1 MGGKEMKQVWKLVG
15 SALALLLKVAVGCLC
30 LTLTCSVLLSFL
42 MTGGASRGTAQN
54 SDKDYALTDRYNMFV
69 TNTLSDTLEGVLSIP
84 KTYWLNDDDL
94 VAPKPNPDCYGTAKD
109 PASLMWLLDEA
120 ATLLD
125 GQETLFSAE
134 TPIYEGSAIQ
144 YYYDETILVIT
155 WKQLIDN
162 AVYTISEVKIADPS
176 QFRRFVADG
185 VYGSSSKYVPTE
197 MASSVNAVLATNG
210 DFYSFRNM
218 GTIVYDSKLMRAE
231 GYSMDSCFIAG
242 NGDLIFSHVG
252 RLTTKEA
259 MQQLIDDNGVRF
271 SLAFGPVLVDEGKY
285 VYTYDYIVGEV
296 LENYARGAFCQKDKL
311 HYLVVTLNTE
321 GENRH
326 VDTLENFGRTIE
338 TFGVQKAYALDGG
351 QTATIAMNNRLIN
364 SVVYGSQRGISDIF
378 YFATALPSG
387 D

>member
-1 MGGKEMKQVWKLVG
+1 MKQVWKLVG

-162 AVYTISEVKIADPS
+162 AVYTVSEVKIADPS

-271 SLAFGPVLVDEGKY
+271 SLAFGPVLVENSQLCWIKDPY
-285 VYTYDYIVGEV
+285 PVGEG
-296 LENYARGAFCQKDKL
+296 NYYYPRMALCQRDTL
-311 HYLVVTLNTE
+311 HYLMVTVSQE
-321 GENRH
+321 PPYENAH
-326 VDTLENFGRTIE
+326 TLPIFAENLLDMGS
-338 TFGVQKAYALDGG
+338 KMAYNLDGG
-351 QTATIAMNNRLIN
+351 QSATIVMNNKTVN
-364 SVVYGSQRGISDIF
+364 YVWQRKVSDII
-378 YFATALPSG
+378 YFATAIPNG
-387 D
+387 G

>member
-1 MGGKEMKQVWKLVG
+1 MKQVWKLVG
-15 SALALLLKVAVGCLC
+15 SARALLLQVAIGCLC

-271 SLAFGPVLVDEGKY
+271 SLAFGPVLVENSQLCWIKDPY
-285 VYTYDYIVGEV
+285 PVGEG
-296 LENYARGAFCQKDKL
+296 NYYYPRMALCQRDTL
-311 HYLVVTLNTE
+311 HYLMVTVSQE
-321 GENRH
+321 PPYENAH
-326 VDTLENFGRTIE
+326 TLPIFAENLLDMGS
-338 TFGVQKAYALDGG
+338 KMAYNLDGG
-351 QTATIAMNNRLIN
+351 QSATIVMNNKTVN
-364 SVVYGSQRGISDIF
+364 YVWQRKVSDII
-378 YFATALPSG
+378 YFATAIPNG
-387 D
+387 G

>member
-1 MGGKEMKQVWKLVG
+1 MKQVWKLVG
-15 SALALLLKVAVGCLC
+15 SALALLLQVAIGCLC

-271 SLAFGPVLVDEGKY
+271 SLAFGPVLVENSQLCWIKDPY
-285 VYTYDYIVGEV
+285 PVGEG
-296 LENYARGAFCQKDKL
+296 NYYYPRMALCQRDTL
-311 HYLVVTLNTE
+311 HYLMVTVSQE
-321 GENRH
+321 PPYENAH
-326 VDTLENFGRTIE
+326 TLPIFAENLLDMGS
-338 TFGVQKAYALDGG
+338 KMAYNLDGG
-351 QTATIAMNNRLIN
+351 QSATIVMNNKTVN
-364 SVVYGSQRGISDIF
+364 YVWQRKVSDII
-378 YFATALPSG
+378 YFATAIPNG
-387 D
+387 G

>member
-1 MGGKEMKQVWKLVG
+1 MNRVWKLVG

-42 MTGGASRGTAQN
+42 MTGGASRGTAQS

-271 SLAFGPVLVDEGKY
+271 SLAFGPVLVENSQLCWIKDPY
-285 VYTYDYIVGEV
+285 PVGEG
-296 LENYARGAFCQKDKL
+296 NYYYPRMALCQRDTL
-311 HYLVVTLNTE
+311 HYLMVTVSQE
-321 GENRH
+321 PPYENAH
-326 VDTLENFGRTIE
+326 TLPIFAENLLDMGS
-338 TFGVQKAYALDGG
+338 KMAYNLDGG
-351 QTATIAMNNRLIN
+351 QSATIVMNNKTVN
-364 SVVYGSQRGISDIF
+364 YVWQRKVSDII
-378 YFATALPSG
+378 YFATAIPNG
-387 D
+387 G

>member
-1 MGGKEMKQVWKLVG
+1 MKQVWKLVG
-15 SALALLLKVAVGCLC
+15 SALALLLKVAIGCLC

-120 ATLLD
+120 ATLLE

-271 SLAFGPVLVDEGKY
+271 SLAFGPVLVENSQLCWIKDPY
-285 VYTYDYIVGEV
+285 PVGEG
-296 LENYARGAFCQKDKL
+296 NYYYPRMALCQRDPL
-311 HYLVVTLNTE
+311 HYLMVTVSQE
-321 GENRH
+321 PPYENAH
-326 VDTLENFGRTIE
+326 TLPIFAENLLDMGS
-338 TFGVQKAYALDGG
+338 KMAYNLDGG
-351 QTATIAMNNRLIN
+351 QSATIVMNNKTVN
-364 SVVYGSQRGISDIF
+364 YVWQRKVSDII
-378 YFATALPSG
+378 YFATAIPNG
-387 D
+387 G

>member
-1 MGGKEMKQVWKLVG
+1 MKQVWKLVG
-15 SALALLLKVAVGCLC
+15 PALALLLKVAVGCLC

-42 MTGGASRGTAQN
+42 MTGGASRGTAQS

-271 SLAFGPVLVDEGKY
+271 SLAFGPVLVENSQLCWIKDPY
-285 VYTYDYIVGEV
+285 PVGEG
-296 LENYARGAFCQKDKL
+296 NYYYPRMALCQRDTL
-311 HYLVVTLNTE
+311 HYLMVTVSQE
-321 GENRH
+321 PPYENAH
-326 VDTLENFGRTIE
+326 TLPIFAENLLDMGS
-338 TFGVQKAYALDGG
+338 KMAYNLDGG
-351 QTATIAMNNRLIN
+351 QSATIVMNNKTVN
-364 SVVYGSQRGISDIF
+364 YVWQRKVSDII
-378 YFATALPSG
+378 YFATAIPNG
-387 D
+387 G

>member
-1 MGGKEMKQVWKLVG
+1 MKQVWKLVG

-176 QFRRFVADG
+176 QFRRFVAEG
-185 VYGSSSKYVPTE
+185 VYGSSSKYVPAE

-271 SLAFGPVLVDEGKY
+271 SLAFGPVLVENSQLCWIKDPY
-285 VYTYDYIVGEV
+285 PVGEG
-296 LENYARGAFCQKDKL
+296 NYYYPRMALCQRDTL
-311 HYLVVTLNTE
+311 HYLMVTVSQE
-321 GENRH
+321 PPYENAH
-326 VDTLENFGRTIE
+326 TLPIFAENLLDMGS
-338 TFGVQKAYALDGG
+338 KMAYNLDGG
-351 QTATIAMNNRLIN
+351 QSATIVMNNKTVN
-364 SVVYGSQRGISDIF
+364 YVWQRKVSDII
-378 YFATALPSG
+378 YFATAIPNG
-387 D
+387 G

>member
-1 MGGKEMKQVWKLVG
+1 MKQVWKLVG
-15 SALALLLKVAVGCLC
+15 PALALLLKVAVGCLC

-69 TNTLSDTLEGVLSIP
+69 TNTLSDTLGGVLSIP

-271 SLAFGPVLVDEGKY
+271 SLAFGPVLVENSQLCWIKDPY
-285 VYTYDYIVGEV
+285 PVGEG
-296 LENYARGAFCQKDKL
+296 NYYYPRMALCQRDTL
-311 HYLVVTLNTE
+311 HYLMVTVSQE
-321 GENRH
+321 PPYENAH
-326 VDTLENFGRTIE
+326 TLPIFAENLLDMGS
-338 TFGVQKAYALDGG
+338 KMAYNLDGG
-351 QTATIAMNNRLIN
+351 QSATIVMNNKTVN
-364 SVVYGSQRGISDIF
+364 YVWQRKVSDII
-378 YFATALPSG
+378 YFATAIPNG
-387 D
+387 G

>member
-1 MGGKEMKQVWKLVG
+1 MKQVWKLVG

-42 MTGGASRGTAQN
+42 MTGGASRGTAQS

-271 SLAFGPVLVDEGKY
+271 SLAFGPVLVENSQLCWIKDPY
-285 VYTYDYIVGEV
+285 PVGEG
-296 LENYARGAFCQKDKL
+296 NYYYPRMALCQRDTL
-311 HYLVVTLNTE
+311 HYLMVTVSQE
-321 GENRH
+321 PPYENAH
-326 VDTLENFGRTIE
+326 TLPIFAENLLDMGS
-338 TFGVQKAYALDGG
+338 KMAYNLDGG
-351 QTATIAMNNRLIN
+351 QSATIVMNNKTVN
-364 SVVYGSQRGISDIF
+364 YVWQRKVSDII
-378 YFATALPSG
+378 YFATAIPNG
-387 D
+387 G

>member
-1 MGGKEMKQVWKLVG
+1 MKRVWKLVG
-15 SALALLLKVAVGCLC
+15 SALALLLKVAIGCLC

-42 MTGGASRGTAQN
+42 MTGGVSRGTAQN

-271 SLAFGPVLVDEGKY
+271 SLAFGPVLVENSQLCWIKDPY
-285 VYTYDYIVGEV
+285 PVGEG
-296 LENYARGAFCQKDKL
+296 NYYYPRMALCQRDTL
-311 HYLVVTLNTE
+311 HYLMVTVSQE
-321 GENRH
+321 PPYENAH
-326 VDTLENFGRTIE
+326 TLPIFAENLLDMGS
-338 TFGVQKAYALDGG
+338 KMAYNLDGG
-351 QTATIAMNNRLIN
+351 QSATIVMNNKTVN
-364 SVVYGSQRGISDIF
+364 YVWQRKVSDII
-378 YFATALPSG
+378 YFATAIPNG
-387 D
+387 G